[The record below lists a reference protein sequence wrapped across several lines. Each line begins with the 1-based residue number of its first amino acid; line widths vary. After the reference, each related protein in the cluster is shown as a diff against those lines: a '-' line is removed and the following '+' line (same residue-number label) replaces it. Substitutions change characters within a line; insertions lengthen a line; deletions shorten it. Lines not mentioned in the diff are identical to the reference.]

1 MPLVLVIEFL
11 QMLLFITFNINEDL
25 RLVIVFFELI
35 HHRVL
40 QWFKTFLKD
49 YKNRS
54 FLIYWKILSS
64 EQYLDYSIN
73 YDC

>member
-11 QMLLFITFNINEDL
+11 QMLLFITFDINEDL
-25 RLVIVFFELI
+25 RLVIVFFKLI

-40 QWFKTFLKD
+40 QWFKIFLKD